1 MKSILL
7 CVLISFIVADTY
19 YTVVSGD
26 NLTKIANKFG
36 TTVSKLVSWNNIA
49 DPNKI
54 YVGQRLIVKKD
65 SNPTPTPTPSQPSGS
80 YKVTDAQMKKMG
92 WTNYHLAD
100 LNRCISKFN
109 INTKARLR
117 HFIAQTSH
125 ESGLG
130 KWTQELG
137 GTSYCSKYDGR
148 KDLGNTQPGDGCKYK
163 GAGYIQLTGR
173 YNYQKFSNYIGDQ
186 KVMNG
191 CSYVA
196 TNYPWTSAGYWWYTN
211 GLNTLCDKGASVET
225 ITRKVNGG
233 LNGLAERKKYYDKAC
248 TIF

>member
-1 MKSILL
+1 MRNILL

-26 NLTKIANKFG
+26 NLTKIAKKYG
-36 TTVSKLVSWNNIA
+36 TTVAQLVSWNNIA

-54 YVGQRLIVKKD
+54 RVGQRLIVRKD
-65 SNPTPTPTPSQPSGS
+65 STPTPTPTPTPSGS
-80 YKVTDAQMKKMG
+80 YKVTDAQMQKMG

-100 LNRCISKFN
+100 LNRCITKFS
-109 INTKARLR
+109 INTQARLR

-173 YNYQKFSNYIGDQ
+173 YNYQKFSNYIGDK

-196 TNYPWTSAGYWWYTN
+196 TNYPWTSAGYWWYSN
-211 GLNTLCDKGASVET
+211 GLNSLCDKGASVET
-225 ITRKVNGG
+225 ITKKVNGG
-233 LNGLAERKKYYDKAC
+233 LNGLASRKKYYDKAC

>member
-1 MKSILL
+1 MRNILL

-26 NLTKIANKFG
+26 NLTKIAKKYG
-36 TTVSKLVSWNNIA
+36 TTVAQLVSWNNIA

-54 YVGQRLIVKKD
+54 KVGQRLIVRKD
-65 SNPTPTPTPSQPSGS
+65 STPTPTPTPTPSGS
-80 YKVTDAQMKKMG
+80 YKVTDAQMQKMG

-100 LNRCISKFN
+100 LNRCITKFS

-173 YNYQKFSNYIGDQ
+173 YNYQKFSNYIGDK

-196 TNYPWTSAGYWWYTN
+196 TNYPWTSAGYWWYSN
-211 GLNTLCDKGASVET
+211 GLNSLCDKGASVET
-225 ITRKVNGG
+225 ITKKVNGG
-233 LNGLAERKKYYDKAC
+233 LNGLASRKKYYDKAC